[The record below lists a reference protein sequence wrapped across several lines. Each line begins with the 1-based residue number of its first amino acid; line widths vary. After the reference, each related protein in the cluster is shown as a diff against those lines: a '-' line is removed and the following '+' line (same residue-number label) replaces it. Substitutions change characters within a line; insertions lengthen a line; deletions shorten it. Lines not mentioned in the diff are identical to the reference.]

1 MFGSNTFY
9 TTFDAMKATQIA
21 SSIKL
26 QFNHV
31 VTIKPWLLLSLLGEE
46 FVKTVSDEP
55 LTNEVGTV
63 QFGKMPGK
71 LYQVEDTFFIRFSD
85 GRVFSVTPKE

>member
-1 MFGSNTFY
+1 MNTI
-9 TTFDAMKATQIA
+9 T

-46 FVKTVSDEP
+46 FVKTVPDES

-71 LYQVEDTFFIRFSD
+71 LYQVEDTFYLKFED
-85 GRVFSVTPKE
+85 GRTFAVTPQE